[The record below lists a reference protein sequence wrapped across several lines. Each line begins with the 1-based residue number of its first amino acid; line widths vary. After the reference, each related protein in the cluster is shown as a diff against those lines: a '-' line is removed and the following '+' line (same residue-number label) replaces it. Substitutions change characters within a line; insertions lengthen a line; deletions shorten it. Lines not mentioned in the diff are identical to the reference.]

1 MFASK
6 YDVLKEVFG
15 FDQFRDGQET
25 VVDGLLDGANVL
37 TVMPTGAGKSL
48 CYQVPALVL
57 GGLTIVVSPLVA
69 LMHDQVAA
77 LRLAGV
83 EAETINSSR
92 DRADNVAA
100 WRKVEAGE
108 VRLLYMSPERLMTE
122 RMLSALSKFDVKLI
136 AIDEAHCISQWGPAF
151 RPEYELLGN
160 LQDRFPG
167 VPLVALTATA
177 DEVTRG
183 DIVER
188 LFSGNAQSV
197 VLGFDRPNIKLT
209 VEMKGNWKAQL
220 LDIVSKHE
228 GASGIVYCL
237 SRKKTE
243 EAAALLRDNGI
254 SALAYHAGM
263 EREVR
268 DLNQNRFMTEPGLVI
283 TATIAF
289 GMGIDKA
296 DVRFVVHTDLPGSV
310 EAYYQEFGR
319 AGRDGAPAEA
329 HMLYGLG
336 DIASRRRF
344 IEDAETG
351 QEHKRREHKR
361 LDTLVAYCESPTCRR
376 VGLLAYF
383 GELSEPCGNCDM
395 CLGPPETVDGTEEA
409 QKALSAIYRTG
420 QRFGAA
426 HIIDVLRGAE
436 TEKIFS
442 AGHQSL
448 PTYGVGAE
456 RKKAEWQSILRQLVA
471 SGFLTLDVKDYGGL
485 ALTEKGSG
493 LLKGEGQ
500 FSYRADALKKAKAA
514 RTKRGSSAPA
524 VDLMPDQQDLLG
536 ELKALRMQLAKE
548 RSVPAFVIFPDRA
561 LIDMAIK
568 QPANKSEFAEI
579 SGVGAAKLRDFAD
592 PFLAAIGRSTSL
604 AQTGS

>member
-25 VVDGLLDGANVL
+25 VVDGLLDGTNVL

-183 DIVER
+183 DIVQR
-188 LFSGNAQSV
+188 LFSGNAQTV

-243 EAAALLRDNGI
+243 EAAALLSENGI

-383 GELSEPCGNCDM
+383 GEASEPCGNCDM
-395 CLGPPETVDGTEEA
+395 CLDPPETVDGTEEA

-493 LLKGEGQ
+493 LLKGEEQ

-514 RTKRGSSAPA
+514 RSKRGPSAPA
-524 VDLMPDQQDLLG
+524 VDLLPDQQDLLG

-568 QPANKSEFAEI
+568 QPVNKSEFAEI